1 MSRSRLKGAIGNLG
15 FVLALLPGCL
25 SQGGGSGSRG
35 GDPSGGVVQGAG
47 TADGT
52 TVKGMGDLGSA
63 SVSYE
68 SLSYSAAN
76 GVLAI
81 AGTGGV
87 ALFDASTGV
96 KRSTI
101 DPGRGYATLVAHR
114 GDAIAASLL
123 EDLWVMTSD
132 GVQSQHLQIFPQV
145 YSLALAPDQSTVV
158 SGGIDGS
165 VRRFQT
171 SDGSEISPPLVPV
184 SQDFVN
190 QVEVSPDGQYL
201 AAATVEGAHVWSTVD
216 GSLASDISG
225 SATTLA
231 FAPDSHAIAIAT
243 DTAVEI
249 HAVPDGHAIATYPS
263 SVVLAYSSDGGKLA
277 LSPDGTTVVVVDT
290 ATGGTLVTLTDG
302 SPVRAPEQPQT
313 REVAGLSF
321 VASDARLAVA
331 WRSGRLSEWQVGDG
345 TLVFSRLDSDA
356 P

>member
-1 MSRSRLKGAIGNLG
+1 MGAIGNLG

-35 GDPSGGVVQGAG
+35 GDPSGGVAQGAG

-52 TVKGMGDLGSA
+52 TVKGMGDVGSA

-68 SLSYSAAN
+68 ALSYSAAN

-87 ALFDASTGV
+87 ALFDALTGV

-123 EDLWVMTSD
+123 EDLWVLTSD

-171 SDGSEISPPLVPV
+171 SDGAELSPALVPV

-201 AAATVEGAHVWSTVD
+201 AAATVEGAHVWSNVD

-231 FAPDSHAIAIAT
+231 FAPDSHSIAIAT
-243 DTAVEI
+243 ATAVEI
-249 HAVPDGHAIATYPS
+249 HAIPDGHAIASYPS
-263 SVVLAYSSDGGKLA
+263 SSVALAYSSDGSKLA

-290 ATGGTLVTLTDG
+290 ATGGTLLTLTDG
-302 SPVRAPEQPQT
+302 SPVRAPELPQA

-321 VASDARLAVA
+321 VGSDARLAVA

-345 TLVFSRLDSDA
+345 TLVFSRLDADA